1 MQQNLNCKPTGTA
14 AGCCAEASPAFAGLI
29 NVLTLGV
36 KNDGSADISE
46 IVNRETEKNALYFPA
61 GIYKVAQP
69 IFLQNPVYGAGY
81 SRTSKVTGVH
91 TWFISE
97 IKNDDASVGIL
108 NITALSATAMNIE
121 NLNLQC
127 SSKECAIRIAP
138 ESSGPYTV
146 IDKVGLFNV
155 QSYGAFINGRG
166 SRPFFL
172 QNMTVWGAREW
183 PMPGVGIHL
192 EGGTCD
198 NRFSNIEIMGCRI
211 SMELYRGYHYG
222 NNLHLWTGNMCGK
235 DNGTWWRGTRGIV
248 LKGAFFNASE
258 VYPDTSFYALEAC
271 DETASFHLHNI
282 FYWEDNSVVGSP
294 DYDGAFF
301 HGKGFCNIDGG
312 EIAVMEQGTVN
323 GRMQQ
328 VRMAG
333 QNVKNVVIRT
343 KLPVSTE
350 NIDKLCAGD
359 ELPDYTLEY
368 TQAGFCK
375 AGDFVLASLSGCTE
389 SRLILDNGE
398 VYQIRILRSED
409 GVMEQEIQPLNRLCR
424 KGRVQFKETAH
435 NVYSLFVH
443 NEKEGT
449 LRFRFQTSVMGERF
463 RPLHLGL
470 LRNTNN
476 SERVKLVLPQL

>member
-1 MQQNLNCKPTGTA
+1 M
-14 AGCCAEASPAFAGLI
+14 
-29 NVLTLGV
+29 
-36 KNDGSADISE
+36 
-46 IVNRETEKNALYFPA
+46 TEP
-61 GIYKVAQP
+61 
-69 IFLQNPVYGAGY
+69 
-81 SRTSKVTGVH
+81 
-91 TWFISE
+91 
-97 IKNDDASVGIL
+97 
-108 NITALSATAMNIE
+108 
-121 NLNLQC
+121 
-127 SSKECAIRIAP
+127 
-138 ESSGPYTV
+138 
-146 IDKVGLFNV
+146 
-155 QSYGAFINGRG
+155 
-166 SRPFFL
+166 
-172 QNMTVWGAREW
+172 
-183 PMPGVGIHL
+183 
-192 EGGTCD
+192 
-198 NRFSNIEIMGCRI
+198 
-211 SMELYRGYHYG
+211 
-222 NNLHLWTGNMCGK
+222 
-235 DNGTWWRGTRGIV
+235 
-248 LKGAFFNASE
+248 
-258 VYPDTSFYALEAC
+258 
-271 DETASFHLHNI
+271 
-282 FYWEDNSVVGSP
+282 
-294 DYDGAFF
+294 FF